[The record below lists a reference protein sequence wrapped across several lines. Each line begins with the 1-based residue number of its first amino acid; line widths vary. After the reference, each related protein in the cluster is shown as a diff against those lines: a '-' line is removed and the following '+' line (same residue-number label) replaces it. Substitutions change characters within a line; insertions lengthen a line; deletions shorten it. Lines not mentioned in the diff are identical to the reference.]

1 MSFTLKRAERSGRIY
16 TYIETLTTLVGPFV
30 GEVEGDV
37 EGDNVSGGP
46 LITSSQTPLA
56 LHNPEQHSAL
66 SLHVS
71 VLDAVHAHT
80 NALFKLHP
88 VAAVQRSRISSP
100 VHNLPPVFEV
110 F

>member
-1 MSFTLKRAERSGRIY
+1 LSFTLQRAERSGR
-16 TYIETLTTLVGPFV
+16 THTFIEILTTLVGPFV
-30 GEVEGDV
+30 GEVEGD
-37 EGDNVSGGP
+37 NVSGP
-46 LITSSQTPLA
+46 PTFTSSQIPLA

-71 VLDAVHAHT
+71 VLLAVHAHT

-88 VAAVQRSRISSP
+88 VAAVQRSSISSP

>member
-1 MSFTLKRAERSGRIY
+1 VIGRSVGLL
-16 TYIETLTTLVGPFV
+16 EGEVDGLFVGLSEGDVVGTLVGPFV

-37 EGDNVSGGP
+37 EGDDVSGP

-66 SLHVS
+66 SLHEL

-88 VAAVQRSRISSP
+88 VAAVQRSSISSP
-100 VHNLPPVFEV
+100 VHNLPPS
-110 F
+110 

>member
-46 LITSSQTPLA
+46 STSSQTPLT

-66 SLHVS
+66 SLHEL
-71 VLDAVHAHT
+71 VLLAVHAHT

-88 VAAVQRSRISSP
+88 VAAVQRSSISSP
-100 VHNLPPVFEV
+100 VHNLPPVLE
-110 F
+110 